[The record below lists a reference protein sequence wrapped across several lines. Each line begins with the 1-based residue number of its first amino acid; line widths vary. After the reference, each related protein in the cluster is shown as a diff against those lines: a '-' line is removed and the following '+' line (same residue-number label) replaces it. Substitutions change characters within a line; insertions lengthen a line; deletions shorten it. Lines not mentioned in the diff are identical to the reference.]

1 MVLNTEFGDDD
12 NKHIIAVNDYDS
24 AFFGK
29 LSAEDQAL
37 VTEDDRKKRQE
48 IGTKFADD
56 YYDLLTDTIMDGWG
70 EGFHYCRI
78 VPGEPIWQ
86 ARARHEHYLAHM
98 IGITRGA
105 NVLECGSGLG
115 GPAREMAR
123 FVECNVTGISINKYQ
138 IGYSRKLTKEVGLS
152 DKVKFVQGDFM
163 KLPFADNTFDYV
175 YSIEATAHAPD
186 LNKCYKEIFR
196 VLKPGGRFGTY
207 EWCMTDAFDAQNAA
221 HCAIRSRIER
231 GNG

>member
-12 NKHIIAVNDYDS
+12 SKHIIAVNDYDS

-37 VTEDDRKKRQE
+37 VTEDDRKKRQD
-48 IGTKFADD
+48 IGTKFADE
-56 YYDLLTDTIMDGWG
+56 L
-70 EGFHYCRI
+70 R
-78 VPGEPIWQ
+78 EPIWQ

-115 GPAREMAR
+115 DPAREMAR

-152 DKVKFVQGDFM
+152 DKVKFLQGDFM
-163 KLPFADNTFDYV
+163 KLPFSDNTFDYV

-186 LNKCYKEIFR
+186 LNECYKEIFR